1 VYITADHGNIEAK
14 GLKNLSMKEKVGA
27 LSRGK
32 RHLYFT
38 NEILLQDFLD
48 QNPDLILGRKNLSV
62 YLKHQEAF
70 TTENTNVITHGGSH
84 FWEVIVPF
92 ISINEK

>member
-1 VYITADHGNIEAK
+1 MEDKI
-14 GLKNLSMKEKVGA
+14 GA

-32 RHLYFT
+32 RHLHFT
-38 NEILLQDFLD
+38 NETLMETFLE
-48 QNPDLILGRKNLSV
+48 QNKNLILGKNGLSV

-70 TTENTNVITHGGSH
+70 TTENSQVVTHGGSH

-92 ISINEK
+92 ITLDEK